1 MLLNLSSEMRYW
13 PMELQSLA
21 SYLMIFNATVDR
33 LGPFANFSGCRN
45 FDAKAIGREVAA
57 RFMKGVYEKKSRH

>member
-1 MLLNLSSEMRYW
+1 
-13 PMELQSLA
+13 MELQSLA